1 MLNTYC
7 DTIVVIGM
15 LKDFQSLKQ
24 DLKNIDY
31 YFSTIPTHPFAPK
44 NQNPELVHPN
54 KCQVSVLAALL
65 VI

>member
-1 MLNTYC
+1 
-7 DTIVVIGM
+7 
-15 LKDFQSLKQ
+15 
-24 DLKNIDY
+24 LKNIDY